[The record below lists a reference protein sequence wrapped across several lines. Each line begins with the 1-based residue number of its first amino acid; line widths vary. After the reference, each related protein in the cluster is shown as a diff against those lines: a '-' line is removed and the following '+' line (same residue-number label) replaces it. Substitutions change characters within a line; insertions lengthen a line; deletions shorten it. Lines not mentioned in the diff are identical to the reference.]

1 MKKLFL
7 LGAILLLLSGC
18 TSIES
23 SSIDTILEDSIHSRV
38 ATTNV
43 NRKGYRY
50 YLPKG
55 LVIKS
60 STLFNEILS
69 DQKYLYY
76 LYVDIVSYDSQVKF
90 RYTVNADAYYSASI
104 TNQSKNGYI
113 EINNYENDQYLI
125 EIMYNYA
132 KIEVV
137 AYESDINQ
145 CVAYAMSILSSI
157 TYNDSVIEN
166 YLGDDIFESSE
177 ENYDIFEIV
186 GSDNYLQ
193 FTEDV
198 EQTDEIRDP
207 DYINQEGG

>member
-7 LGAILLLLSGC
+7 LGAILLILTGC
-18 TSIES
+18 SSVES
-23 SSIDTILEDSIHSRV
+23 SSIDSIINQTVNSRV
-38 ATTNV
+38 NTTNV

-50 YLPKG
+50 YLPRG

-60 STLFNEILS
+60 SQDYNEIIS

-76 LYVDIVSYDSQVKF
+76 LYVDIVSYNSEIGFQ
-90 RYTVNADAYYSASI
+90 YTVNQDAYYSASLL
-104 TNQSKNGYI
+104 NQEKNGYI

-137 AYESDINQ
+137 AYENDINRV
-145 CVAYAMSILSSI
+145 VAYAMSILSSI

-166 YLGDDIFESSE
+166 YLGDDVFLSSE
-177 ENYDIFEIV
+177 EAYDIFEVV
-186 GSDNYLQ
+186 GSGNYLE
-193 FTEDV
+193 FTDDV
-198 EQTDEIRDP
+198 EETDEVLDP
-207 DYINQEGG
+207 DYIN

>member
-7 LGAILLLLSGC
+7 LGAILLILTGC
-18 TSIES
+18 SSVES
-23 SSIDTILEDSIHSRV
+23 SSIDSIINQTVNSRV
-38 ATTNV
+38 NTTNV

-50 YLPKG
+50 YLPRG

-60 STLFNEILS
+60 SQDYNEIIS

-76 LYVDIVSYDSQVKF
+76 LYVDIVSYNSEIGFQ
-90 RYTVNADAYYSASI
+90 YTVNQDAYYSASLL
-104 TNQSKNGYI
+104 NQEKNGYI

-137 AYESDINQ
+137 AYENDINKV
-145 CVAYAMSILSSI
+145 VAYAMSILSSI

-166 YLGDDIFESSE
+166 YLGDDVFLSSE
-177 ENYDIFEIV
+177 EAYDIFEVV
-186 GSDNYLQ
+186 GSGNYLE
-193 FTEDV
+193 FTDDV
-198 EQTDEIRDP
+198 EETDEVLDP
-207 DYINQEGG
+207 DYIN

>member
-7 LGAILLLLSGC
+7 LGFILITLTGC
-18 TSIES
+18 
-23 SSIDTILEDSIHSRV
+23 SSIQNSDLNTILNNALSSRV
-38 ATTNV
+38 QTTNV
-43 NRKGYRY
+43 DRMGYRY

-55 LVIKS
+55 LSVRNS
-60 STLFNEILS
+60 SDFNETFN

-76 LYVDIVSYDSQVKF
+76 LYVDIVSYYNQMTF
-90 RYTVNADAYYSASI
+90 NYNVNDDAYYSASL
-104 TNQSKNGYI
+104 TYQGKNGYV

-137 AYESDINQ
+137 AYEKDIKR
-145 CVAYAMSILSSI
+145 VVMYTISMLSSI

-166 YLGDDIFESSE
+166 YLGDDIFESTE

-186 GSDNYLQ
+186 GSDNYLE
-193 FTEDV
+193 FTQDV
-198 EQTDEIRDP
+198 VDTEEIIDP
-207 DYINQEGG
+207 DYIN